1 MSRRM
6 KLFGRRREAATPA
19 SEGVGIPSWNAL
31 RSMSSDELA
40 ALAARHGV
48 DFNGLGRMK
57 AASELNRKRNGQ

>member
-6 KLFGRRREAATPA
+6 KLFGRRRQATAPA
-19 SEGVGIPSWNAL
+19 GQNEIPGWDEL
-31 RSMSSDELA
+31 RSMNSDELA